1 MVMDWDKHL
10 PSILAWGGAVV
21 TGIFTLLGVWFA
33 NRNSIEQL
41 TVKLQHEWA
50 RESRESLR
58 ARLEELYSLVGRWA
72 AEVVIHHVTYRK
84 VMDGELTY
92 NQALDLTLKNKSSVD
107 ANRMFTLAELYFPS
121 AHGALQELKELRD
134 DAAAIQ
140 SSFNAGG
147 ELCPFRAANV
157 SNNPNQKFQDEVTC
171 STRQVRKALPK
182 LASTVLGRSMVIFLM
197 PSA

>member
-1 MVMDWDKHL
+1 MDWDKHL

-121 AHGALQELKELRD
+121 AHGALQELKTLRD
-134 DAAAIQ
+134 NAAAIQ
-140 SSFNAGG
+140 SSFKQSYKQDG
-147 ELCPFRAANV
+147 EPSREHSKVLTDILE
-157 SNNPNQKFQDEVTC
+157 KF
-171 STRQVRKALPK
+171 STAIDKYKIEL
-182 LASTVLGRSMVIFLM
+182 
-197 PSA
+197 SAHAMTYKQ